1 MKAAVLFVMLSLP
14 LFAQDPASLLMSFA
28 SGTSANPGASSM
40 PMMMR
45 QWREWHVMLHGVA
58 FVNRIEQSGPRGGET
73 KTFSTNWIMGSASRP
88 FAGGTLMLRTMLSL
102 EPATIRDRKYPLLFQ
117 TGETAFGRAIIDGQH
132 PHDFF
137 MEVAAAY
144 ARPISPRGVVHV
156 YVAPV
161 GDPALG
167 PVAFP
172 HRASAAELPQ
182 AVLGHHYQDSTH
194 IASSVVT
201 SGVTIGAWRVEGSA
215 FHGAEPDEQR
225 WDFDSGAPDSWSG
238 RLTWTPTRNL
248 SAQVSAA
255 YLTKP
260 EALDPGDQK
269 RRTASISYTRAFGRG
284 EWANTIVWGQI
295 YKESLDNTLSSWLVE
310 SLLRFANRHAVSLR
324 AERSDKDEL
333 FPHVHSPIIV
343 RPAPSV
349 PTFRIDAA
357 TLGYTFDVL
366 TAPSWRAGIGATY
379 TVYQYPERLEPFYGN
394 DARTA
399 LVFVR
404 VRIGG

>member
-1 MKAAVLFVMLSLP
+1 MLLLLLSLP
-14 LFAQDPASLLMSFA
+14 LSAQDSASVLMSFA
-28 SGTSANPGASSM
+28 SGTSANPGASSV
-40 PMMMR
+40 PMLMR
-45 QWREWHVMLHGVA
+45 QWRDWHVMLHGVA
-58 FVNRIEQSGPRGGET
+58 FVNRIEQSGRRADEP

-102 EPATIRDRKYPLLFQ
+102 EPATITDRKYPLLFQ
-117 TGETAFGRAIIDGQH
+117 TGETAFGRPIIDGQH

-144 ARPISPRGVVHV
+144 ARRIGSRSLVHV

-201 SGVTIGAWRVEGSA
+201 GGVTIGAWRVEGSA
-215 FHGAEPDEQR
+215 FHGREPDEER
-225 WDFDSGAPDSWSG
+225 WDFDGGAPDSWSG
-238 RLTWTPTRNL
+238 RLTWTPAPSLT
-248 SAQVSAA
+248 AQVSAA
-255 YLTKP
+255 YISKP
-260 EALDPGDQK
+260 EKLEPGDQQ
-269 RRTASISYTRAFGRG
+269 RRTASISYTRGG
-284 EWANTIVWGQI
+284 WASTILCGQI
-295 YKESLDNTLSSWLVE
+295 YKESHDNTLNSWLAE
-310 SLLRFANRHAVSLR
+310 SLVRFANRHSVSLR
-324 AERSDKDEL
+324 VERGDKDEL
-333 FPHVHSPIIV
+333 FPHRHGPVIERPPI
-343 RPAPSV
+343 AV

-366 TAPSWRAGIGATY
+366 RASSMRAGAGATY
-379 TVYQYPERLEPFYGN
+379 TVYAYPQRLEPFYGK
-394 DARTA
+394 DVRTT

-404 VRIGG
+404 LRIGG